1 MDSEFNDFDKPKE
14 GYTGRRILAGF
25 IDYILI
31 FGATYAYLKEFGQ
44 QTENGYMI
52 TGLPALFPI
61 VIWLTLTVFLEQI
74 LGATIGNGIAGLK
87 PGVLHKPERKIS
99 FGQSFLRHLADP
111 IDMFPFGLIG
121 ILTINNSINKQRLG
135 DIWAGTVVVRG

>member
-1 MDSEFNDFDKPKE
+1 MDSEFDNFDAPRE
-14 GYTGRRILAGF
+14 GHVGRRVVAGL

-44 QTENGYMI
+44 ATEEGYMI

-61 VIWLTLTVFLEQI
+61 VIWLSLTVILEQV

-87 PGVLHKPERKIS
+87 PGVLHRPEKKIS

-111 IDMFPFGLIG
+111 LDMFFFGLVG
-121 ILTINNSINKQRLG
+121 VLTINNSVNKQRLG
-135 DIWAGTVVVRG
+135 DIWAGTVVTRG